1 MKKFLI
7 SLLLIV
13 MSMLTIAEQSKF
25 DKQREIN
32 ELVQTGIYYYW
43 NGGDLKKVEN
53 EFFKGITLKGKYDV
67 VEEAFKKASSLDPQR
82 LDLRFSIASTQIIQ
96 GKIDDAIATYNEI
109 IKLDKNNFEARIL
122 KAMYAK
128 ASDKLDIYNQTI
140 KELNSMFP
148 DRTASYLRKFDRVEK
163 NTNLVLNYVNSPV
176 EKDFIVTLGY
186 ALNADGTMH
195 DVLIKRLEQTYLAA
209 LANPNAKIIVSGGVQ
224 KSGVTESY
232 LMKKWLID
240 KGISADRIIV
250 EDKSKDTVDNAL
262 NSVEILKT
270 NGAKNILL
278 ITSASHIRRAKTVLE
293 EALLN
298 AGMEEATVDNFVYLD
313 YKTIEEAMNVSSK
326 EKLVIFRDLG
336 RASGLWAY
344 PGIQR

>member
-1 MKKFLI
+1 MKKMLI

-13 MSMLTIAEQSKF
+13 MSVFTLAEQTKF

-67 VEEAFKKASSLDPQR
+67 VEEAFKKASALDPQR

-96 GKIDDAIATYNEI
+96 GKIDEAIATYDGI
-109 IKLDKNNFEARIL
+109 VKLDKNNFEARIL

-128 ASDKLDIYNQTI
+128 VSDKTEMYDQTI
-140 KELNSMFP
+140 KALKEKFP
-148 DRTASYLRKFDRVEK
+148 NKIEAYLKKFENAER
-163 NTNLVLNYVNSPV
+163 NTSLVLNYVESPK

-186 ALNADGTMH
+186 ALNSDGTMH
-195 DVLIKRLEQTYLAA
+195 ETLIKRLDQTCLAA
-209 LANPNAKIIVSGGVQ
+209 IANPDAKIIVSGGVQ

-232 LMKKWLID
+232 LMKKWLIE
-240 KGISADRIIV
+240 KGIDANRIIP

-262 NSVEILKT
+262 NSVEILKV
-270 NGAKNILL
+270 NNAKNIIL
-278 ITSASHIRRAKTVLE
+278 ITSASHIRRAKTIFE
-293 EALLN
+293 EAISN
-298 AGMEEATVDNFVYLD
+298 AGMETTVENFVYLD
-313 YKTIEEAMNVSSK
+313 YKSIEEAMAVTAK
-326 EKLVIFRDLG
+326 ERLVIFRDLG
-336 RASGLWAY
+336 RASGIWAY
-344 PGIQR
+344 PGIQK

>member
-1 MKKFLI
+1 MKKILI

-13 MSMLTIAEQSKF
+13 MSVFTLAEQTKF

-67 VEEAFKKASSLDPQR
+67 VEEAFKKASALDPQR

-96 GKIDDAIATYNEI
+96 GKIDEAIATYDGI
-109 IKLDKNNFEARIL
+109 VKLDKNNFEARIL

-128 ASDKLDIYNQTI
+128 VSDKTEMYDQTI
-140 KELNSMFP
+140 KALKEKFP
-148 DRTASYLRKFDRVEK
+148 NKTEAYLKKFENAER
-163 NTNLVLNYVNSPV
+163 NTNLVLNYVESPKG
-176 EKDFIVTLGY
+176 KDFIVTLGY
-186 ALNADGTMH
+186 ALNSDGTMH
-195 DVLIKRLEQTYLAA
+195 ETLIKRLDQTYLAA
-209 LANPNAKIIVSGGVQ
+209 IANPDAKIIVSGGVQ

-232 LMKKWLID
+232 LMKKWLVE
-240 KGISADRIIV
+240 KGIDANRIIP

-270 NGAKNILL
+270 NNAKNIIL
-278 ITSASHIRRAKTVLE
+278 ITSASHIRRAKTIFE
-293 EALLN
+293 EAISN
-298 AGMEEATVDNFVYLD
+298 AGMETTVENFVYLD
-313 YKTIEEAMNVSSK
+313 YKSIEEAMAVTAK
-326 EKLVIFRDLG
+326 ERLVIFRDLG

-344 PGIQR
+344 PGIQK

>member
-1 MKKFLI
+1 MKKMLI

-13 MSMLTIAEQSKF
+13 MSVFTLAEQTKF

-67 VEEAFKKASSLDPQR
+67 VEEAFKKASALDPQR

-96 GKIDDAIATYNEI
+96 GKIDEAIATYDGI
-109 IKLDKNNFEARIL
+109 VKLDKNNFEARIL

-128 ASDKLDIYNQTI
+128 VSDKTEMYDQTI
-140 KELNSMFP
+140 KALKEKFP
-148 DRTASYLRKFDRVEK
+148 NKIEAYLKKFENAER
-163 NTNLVLNYVNSPV
+163 NTSLVLNYVESPK

-186 ALNADGTMH
+186 ALNSDGTMH
-195 DVLIKRLEQTYLAA
+195 ETLIKRLDQTYLAA
-209 LANPNAKIIVSGGVQ
+209 IANPDAKIIVSGGVQ

-232 LMKKWLID
+232 LMKKWLIE
-240 KGISADRIIV
+240 KGIDANRIIP

-262 NSVEILKT
+262 NSVEILKV
-270 NGAKNILL
+270 NNAKNIIL
-278 ITSASHIRRAKTVLE
+278 ITSASHIRRAKTIFE
-293 EALLN
+293 EAISN
-298 AGMEEATVDNFVYLD
+298 AGMETTVENFVYLD
-313 YKTIEEAMNVSSK
+313 YKSIEEAMAVTAK
-326 EKLVIFRDLG
+326 ERLVIFRDLG
-336 RASGLWAY
+336 RASGIWAY
-344 PGIQR
+344 PEIQK

>member
-1 MKKFLI
+1 MKKILI

-13 MSMLTIAEQSKF
+13 MSVFTLAEQTKF

-67 VEEAFKKASSLDPQR
+67 VEEAFKKASALDPQR

-96 GKIDDAIATYNEI
+96 GKIDEAIATYDGI
-109 IKLDKNNFEARIL
+109 VKLDKNNFEARIL

-128 ASDKLDIYNQTI
+128 VSDKTEMYDQTI
-140 KELNSMFP
+140 KALKEKFP
-148 DRTASYLRKFDRVEK
+148 NKIEAYLKKFENAER
-163 NTNLVLNYVNSPV
+163 NTSLVLNYVESPK

-186 ALNADGTMH
+186 ALNSDGTMH
-195 DVLIKRLEQTYLAA
+195 ETLIKRLDQTYLAA
-209 LANPNAKIIVSGGVQ
+209 IANPDAKIIVSGGVQ

-232 LMKKWLID
+232 LMKKWLIE
-240 KGISADRIIV
+240 KGIDANRIIP

-262 NSVEILKT
+262 NSVEILKV
-270 NGAKNILL
+270 NNAKNIIL
-278 ITSASHIRRAKTVLE
+278 ITSASHIRRAKTIFE
-293 EALLN
+293 EAISN
-298 AGMEEATVDNFVYLD
+298 AGMETTVENFVYLD
-313 YKTIEEAMNVSSK
+313 YKSIEEAMAVTAK
-326 EKLVIFRDLG
+326 ERLVIFRDLG
-336 RASGLWAY
+336 RASGIWAY
-344 PGIQR
+344 PGIQK

>member
-1 MKKFLI
+1 
-7 SLLLIV
+7 
-13 MSMLTIAEQSKF
+13 MSVFTLAEQTKF

-67 VEEAFKKASSLDPQR
+67 VEEAFKKASALDPQR

-96 GKIDDAIATYNEI
+96 GKIDEAIATYDGI
-109 IKLDKNNFEARIL
+109 VKLDKNNFEARIL

-128 ASDKLDIYNQTI
+128 VSDKTEMYDQTI
-140 KELNSMFP
+140 KALKEKFP
-148 DRTASYLRKFDRVEK
+148 NKTEAYLKKFENAER
-163 NTNLVLNYVNSPV
+163 NTNLVLNYVESPKG
-176 EKDFIVTLGY
+176 KDFIVTLGY
-186 ALNADGTMH
+186 ALNSDGTMH
-195 DVLIKRLEQTYLAA
+195 ETLIKRLDQTYLAA
-209 LANPNAKIIVSGGVQ
+209 IANPDAKIIVSGGVQ

-232 LMKKWLID
+232 LMKKWLVE
-240 KGISADRIIV
+240 KGIDANRIIP

-270 NGAKNILL
+270 NNAKNIIL
-278 ITSASHIRRAKTVLE
+278 ITSASHIRRAKTIFE
-293 EALLN
+293 EAISN
-298 AGMEEATVDNFVYLD
+298 AGMETTVENFVYLD
-313 YKTIEEAMNVSSK
+313 YKSIEEAMAVTAK
-326 EKLVIFRDLG
+326 ERLVIFRDLG

-344 PGIQR
+344 PGIQK

>member
-1 MKKFLI
+1 MKKMLI

-13 MSMLTIAEQSKF
+13 MSVFTLAEQTKF

-67 VEEAFKKASSLDPQR
+67 VEQAFKKASALDPQR

-96 GKIDDAIATYNEI
+96 GKIDEAIATYDGI
-109 IKLDKNNFEARIL
+109 VKLDKNNFEARIL

-128 ASDKLDIYNQTI
+128 VSDKTEMYDQTI
-140 KELNSMFP
+140 KALKEKFP
-148 DRTASYLRKFDRVEK
+148 NKVEAYLKKFENAER
-163 NTNLVLNYVNSPV
+163 NTSLVLNYVESPK

-186 ALNADGTMH
+186 ALNSDGTMH
-195 DVLIKRLEQTYLAA
+195 ETLIKRLDQTYLAA
-209 LANPNAKIIVSGGVQ
+209 IANPDAKIIVSGGVQ

-232 LMKKWLID
+232 LMKKWLIE
-240 KGISADRIIV
+240 KGIDANRIIP

-262 NSVEILKT
+262 NSVEILKV
-270 NGAKNILL
+270 NNAKNIIL
-278 ITSASHIRRAKTVLE
+278 ITSASHIRRAKTIFE
-293 EALLN
+293 EAISN
-298 AGMEEATVDNFVYLD
+298 AGMETTVENFVYLD
-313 YKTIEEAMNVSSK
+313 YKSIEEAMAVTAK
-326 EKLVIFRDLG
+326 ERLVIFRDLG
-336 RASGLWAY
+336 RASGIWAY
-344 PGIQR
+344 PGIQK

>member
-1 MKKFLI
+1 MKKILI
-7 SLLLIV
+7 SLLLII
-13 MSMLTIAEQSKF
+13 MSVFTLAEQTKF

-67 VEEAFKKASSLDPQR
+67 VEEAFKKASALDPQR

-96 GKIDDAIATYNEI
+96 GKIDEAIATYDEI

-128 ASDKLDIYNQTI
+128 VSDKTKMYDQTI
-140 KELNSMFP
+140 KVLKEKFP
-148 DRTASYLRKFDRVEK
+148 NKTEAYLKKFENAER
-163 NTNLVLNYVNSPV
+163 NTNLALNYVESPK

-195 DVLIKRLEQTYLAA
+195 DILIKRLDQTYLAA
-209 LANPNAKIIVSGGVQ
+209 IANPDAKIIVSGGVQ

-232 LMKKWLID
+232 LMKKWLIE
-240 KGISADRIIV
+240 KGIDANRIIP

-262 NSVEILKT
+262 NSVEILKV
-270 NGAKNILL
+270 NNAKNIIL
-278 ITSASHIRRAKTVLE
+278 ITSASHIRRAKTIFE
-293 EALLN
+293 EAISN
-298 AGMEEATVDNFVYLD
+298 AGMETTVENFVYLD
-313 YKTIEEAMNVSSK
+313 YKSIEEAMAVTAK
-326 EKLVIFRDLG
+326 ERLVIFRDLG
-336 RASGLWAY
+336 RASGIWAY
-344 PGIQR
+344 PGIQK

>member
-1 MKKFLI
+1 MKKMLI

-13 MSMLTIAEQSKF
+13 MSVFTLAEQTKF

-67 VEEAFKKASSLDPQR
+67 VEEAFKKASALDPQR

-96 GKIDDAIATYNEI
+96 GKIDEAIATYDGI
-109 IKLDKNNFEARIL
+109 VKLDKNNFEARIL

-128 ASDKLDIYNQTI
+128 VSDKTEMYDQTI
-140 KELNSMFP
+140 KALKEKFP
-148 DRTASYLRKFDRVEK
+148 NKTEAYLKKFENAER
-163 NTNLVLNYVNSPV
+163 NTNLVLNYVESPKG
-176 EKDFIVTLGY
+176 KDFIVTLGY
-186 ALNADGTMH
+186 ALNSDGTMH
-195 DVLIKRLEQTYLAA
+195 ETLIKRLDQTYLAA
-209 LANPNAKIIVSGGVQ
+209 IANPDAKIIVSGGVQ

-232 LMKKWLID
+232 LMKKWLVE
-240 KGISADRIIV
+240 KGIDANRIIP

-270 NGAKNILL
+270 NNAKNIIL
-278 ITSASHIRRAKTVLE
+278 ITSASHIRRAKTIFE
-293 EALLN
+293 EAISN
-298 AGMEEATVDNFVYLD
+298 AGMETTVENFVYLD
-313 YKTIEEAMNVSSK
+313 YKSIEEAMAVTAK
-326 EKLVIFRDLG
+326 ERLVIFRDLG
-336 RASGLWAY
+336 RASGIWAY
-344 PGIQR
+344 PGIQK

>member
-1 MKKFLI
+1 MKKMLI

-13 MSMLTIAEQSKF
+13 MSVFTLAEQTKF

-67 VEEAFKKASSLDPQR
+67 VEEAFKKASALDPQR

-96 GKIDDAIATYNEI
+96 GKIDEAIATYDGI
-109 IKLDKNNFEARIL
+109 VKLDKNNFEARIL

-128 ASDKLDIYNQTI
+128 VSDKTEMYDQTI
-140 KELNSMFP
+140 KALKEKFP
-148 DRTASYLRKFDRVEK
+148 NKIEAYLKKFENAER
-163 NTNLVLNYVNSPV
+163 NTSLVLNYVESPK

-186 ALNADGTMH
+186 ALNSDGTMH
-195 DVLIKRLEQTYLAA
+195 ETLIKRLDQTYLAA
-209 LANPNAKIIVSGGVQ
+209 IANPDAKIIVSGGVQ

-232 LMKKWLID
+232 LMKKWLIE
-240 KGISADRIIV
+240 KGIDANRIIP

-262 NSVEILKT
+262 NSVEILKV
-270 NGAKNILL
+270 NNAKNIIL
-278 ITSASHIRRAKTVLE
+278 ITSASHIRRAKTIFE
-293 EALLN
+293 EAISN
-298 AGMEEATVDNFVYLD
+298 AGMETTVENFVYLD
-313 YKTIEEAMNVSSK
+313 YKSIEEAMAVTAK
-326 EKLVIFRDLG
+326 ERLVIFRDLG
-336 RASGLWAY
+336 RASGIWAY
-344 PGIQR
+344 PGIQK

>member
-1 MKKFLI
+1 MKKMLI

-13 MSMLTIAEQSKF
+13 MSVFTLAEQTKF

-67 VEEAFKKASSLDPQR
+67 VEEAFKKASALDPQR

-96 GKIDDAIATYNEI
+96 GKIDEAIATYDGI
-109 IKLDKNNFEARIL
+109 VKLDKNNFEARIL
-122 KAMYAK
+122 KALYAK
-128 ASDKLDIYNQTI
+128 VSDKTEMYDQTI
-140 KELNSMFP
+140 KALKEKFP
-148 DRTASYLRKFDRVEK
+148 NKTEAYLKKFENAER
-163 NTNLVLNYVNSPV
+163 NTNLVLNYVESPKG
-176 EKDFIVTLGY
+176 KDFIVTLGY
-186 ALNADGTMH
+186 ALNSDGTMH
-195 DVLIKRLEQTYLAA
+195 ETLIKRLDQTYLAA
-209 LANPNAKIIVSGGVQ
+209 IANPDAKIIVSGGVQ

-232 LMKKWLID
+232 LMKKWLVE
-240 KGISADRIIV
+240 KGIDANRIIP

-270 NGAKNILL
+270 NNAKNIIL
-278 ITSASHIRRAKTVLE
+278 ITSASHIRRAKTIFE
-293 EALLN
+293 EAISN
-298 AGMEEATVDNFVYLD
+298 AGMETTVENFVYLD
-313 YKTIEEAMNVSSK
+313 YKSIEEAMAVTAK
-326 EKLVIFRDLG
+326 ERLVIFRDLG

-344 PGIQR
+344 PGIQK

>member
-1 MKKFLI
+1 MKKMLI

-13 MSMLTIAEQSKF
+13 MSVFTLAEQTKF

-67 VEEAFKKASSLDPQR
+67 VEEAFKKASALDPQR

-96 GKIDDAIATYNEI
+96 GKIDEAIATYDGI
-109 IKLDKNNFEARIL
+109 VKLDKNNFEARIL

-128 ASDKLDIYNQTI
+128 VSDKTEMYDQTI
-140 KELNSMFP
+140 KALKEKFP
-148 DRTASYLRKFDRVEK
+148 NKIEAYLKKFENAER
-163 NTNLVLNYVNSPV
+163 NTNLVLNYVESPK

-186 ALNADGTMH
+186 ALNSDGTMH
-195 DVLIKRLEQTYLAA
+195 ETLIKRLDQTYLAA
-209 LANPNAKIIVSGGVQ
+209 IANPDAKIIVSGGVQ

-232 LMKKWLID
+232 LMKKWLIE
-240 KGISADRIIV
+240 KGIDANRIIP

-262 NSVEILKT
+262 NSVEILKV
-270 NGAKNILL
+270 NNAKNIIL
-278 ITSASHIRRAKTVLE
+278 ITSASHIRRAKTIFE
-293 EALLN
+293 EAISN
-298 AGMEEATVDNFVYLD
+298 AGMETTVENFVYLD
-313 YKTIEEAMNVSSK
+313 YKSIEEAMAVTAK
-326 EKLVIFRDLG
+326 ERLVIFRDLG
-336 RASGLWAY
+336 RASGIWAY
-344 PGIQR
+344 PGIQK

>member
-1 MKKFLI
+1 MKKMLI

-13 MSMLTIAEQSKF
+13 MSVFTLAEQTKF

-67 VEEAFKKASSLDPQR
+67 VEEAFKKASALDPQR

-96 GKIDDAIATYNEI
+96 GKIDEAIATYDGI
-109 IKLDKNNFEARIL
+109 VKLDKNNFEARIL

-128 ASDKLDIYNQTI
+128 VSDKTEMYDQTI
-140 KELNSMFP
+140 KALKEKFP
-148 DRTASYLRKFDRVEK
+148 NKIEAYLKKFENAER
-163 NTNLVLNYVNSPV
+163 NTSLVLNYVESPK

-186 ALNADGTMH
+186 ALNSDGTMH
-195 DVLIKRLEQTYLAA
+195 ETLIKRLDQTYLAA
-209 LANPNAKIIVSGGVQ
+209 IANPDAKIIVSGGVQ

-232 LMKKWLID
+232 LMKKWLVE
-240 KGISADRIIV
+240 KGIDANRIIP
-250 EDKSKDTVDNAL
+250 EDKSKDIVDNAL

-270 NGAKNILL
+270 NNAKNIIL
-278 ITSASHIRRAKTVLE
+278 ITSASHIRRAKTIFE
-293 EALLN
+293 EAISN
-298 AGMEEATVDNFVYLD
+298 AGMETTVENFVYLD
-313 YKTIEEAMNVSSK
+313 YKSIEEAMAVTAK
-326 EKLVIFRDLG
+326 ERLVIFRDLG

-344 PGIQR
+344 PGIQK

>member
-1 MKKFLI
+1 MKKMLI

-13 MSMLTIAEQSKF
+13 MSVFTLAEQTKF

-67 VEEAFKKASSLDPQR
+67 VEEAFKKASALDPQR

-96 GKIDDAIATYNEI
+96 GKIDEAIATYDGI
-109 IKLDKNNFEARIL
+109 VKLDKNNFEARIL

-128 ASDKLDIYNQTI
+128 VSDKTEMYDQTI
-140 KELNSMFP
+140 KALKEKFP
-148 DRTASYLRKFDRVEK
+148 NKTEAYLKKFENAER
-163 NTNLVLNYVNSPV
+163 NTSLVLNYVESPK

-186 ALNADGTMH
+186 ALNSDGTMH
-195 DVLIKRLEQTYLAA
+195 ETLIKRLDQTYLAA
-209 LANPNAKIIVSGGVQ
+209 IANPDAKIIVSGGVQ

-232 LMKKWLID
+232 LMKKWLIE
-240 KGISADRIIV
+240 KGIDANRIIP

-262 NSVEILKT
+262 NSVEILKV
-270 NGAKNILL
+270 NNAKNIIL
-278 ITSASHIRRAKTVLE
+278 ITSASHIRRAKTIFE
-293 EALLN
+293 EAISN
-298 AGMEEATVDNFVYLD
+298 AGMETTVENFVYLD
-313 YKTIEEAMNVSSK
+313 YKSIEEAMAVTAK
-326 EKLVIFRDLG
+326 ERLVIFRDLG
-336 RASGLWAY
+336 RASGIWAY
-344 PGIQR
+344 PGIQK

>member
-1 MKKFLI
+1 MKKMLI

-13 MSMLTIAEQSKF
+13 MSVFTLAEQTKF

-67 VEEAFKKASSLDPQR
+67 VEEAFKKASALDPQR

-96 GKIDDAIATYNEI
+96 GKIDEAIATYDGI
-109 IKLDKNNFEARIL
+109 VKLDKNNFEARIL

-128 ASDKLDIYNQTI
+128 VSDKTEMYDQTI
-140 KELNSMFP
+140 KALKEKFP
-148 DRTASYLRKFDRVEK
+148 NKTEAYLKKFENAER
-163 NTNLVLNYVNSPV
+163 NTNLVLNYVESPK

-186 ALNADGTMH
+186 ALNSDGTMH
-195 DVLIKRLEQTYLAA
+195 ETLIKRLDQTYLAA
-209 LANPNAKIIVSGGVQ
+209 IANPDAKIIVSGGVQ

-232 LMKKWLID
+232 LMKKWLVE
-240 KGISADRIIV
+240 KGIDANRIIP

-270 NGAKNILL
+270 NNAKNIIL
-278 ITSASHIRRAKTVLE
+278 ITSASHIRRAKTIFE
-293 EALLN
+293 EAISN
-298 AGMEEATVDNFVYLD
+298 AGMETTVENFVYLD
-313 YKTIEEAMNVSSK
+313 YKSIEEAMAVTAK
-326 EKLVIFRDLG
+326 ERLVIFRDLG

-344 PGIQR
+344 PGIQK

>member
-1 MKKFLI
+1 MKKMLI

-13 MSMLTIAEQSKF
+13 MSVFTLAEQTKF

-67 VEEAFKKASSLDPQR
+67 VEEAFKKASALDPQR

-96 GKIDDAIATYNEI
+96 GKIDEAIATYDGI
-109 IKLDKNNFEARIL
+109 VKLDKNNFEARIL

-128 ASDKLDIYNQTI
+128 VSDKTEMYDQTI
-140 KELNSMFP
+140 KALKEKFP
-148 DRTASYLRKFDRVEK
+148 NKIEAYLKKFENAER
-163 NTNLVLNYVNSPV
+163 NTSLVLNYVESPK

-186 ALNADGTMH
+186 ALNSDGTMH
-195 DVLIKRLEQTYLAA
+195 ETLIKRLDQTYSAA
-209 LANPNAKIIVSGGVQ
+209 IANPDAKIIVSGGVQ

-232 LMKKWLID
+232 LMKKWLIE
-240 KGISADRIIV
+240 KGIDANRIIP

-262 NSVEILKT
+262 NSVEILKV
-270 NGAKNILL
+270 NNAKNIIL
-278 ITSASHIRRAKTVLE
+278 ITSASHIRRAKTIFE
-293 EALLN
+293 EAISN
-298 AGMEEATVDNFVYLD
+298 AGMETTVENFVYLD
-313 YKTIEEAMNVSSK
+313 YKSIEEAMAVTAK
-326 EKLVIFRDLG
+326 ERLVIFRDLG
-336 RASGLWAY
+336 RASGIWAY
-344 PGIQR
+344 PGIQK

>member
-1 MKKFLI
+1 MKKMLI

-13 MSMLTIAEQSKF
+13 MSVFTLAEQTKF

-67 VEEAFKKASSLDPQR
+67 VEEAFKKASALDPQR

-96 GKIDDAIATYNEI
+96 GKIDEAIATYDGI
-109 IKLDKNNFEARIL
+109 VKLDKNNFEARIL

-128 ASDKLDIYNQTI
+128 VSDKTEMYDQTI
-140 KELNSMFP
+140 KALKEKFP
-148 DRTASYLRKFDRVEK
+148 NKTEAYLKKLENAER
-163 NTNLVLNYVNSPV
+163 NTNLVLNYVESPK

-186 ALNADGTMH
+186 ALNSDGTMH
-195 DVLIKRLEQTYLAA
+195 ETLIKRLDQTYLAA
-209 LANPNAKIIVSGGVQ
+209 IANPDAKIIVSGGVQ

-232 LMKKWLID
+232 LMKKWLVE
-240 KGISADRIIV
+240 KGIDANRIIP

-270 NGAKNILL
+270 NNAKNIIL
-278 ITSASHIRRAKTVLE
+278 ITSASHIRRAKTIFE
-293 EALLN
+293 EAISN
-298 AGMEEATVDNFVYLD
+298 AGMETTVENFVYLD
-313 YKTIEEAMNVSSK
+313 YKSIEEAMAVTAK
-326 EKLVIFRDLG
+326 ERLVIFRDLG

-344 PGIQR
+344 PGIQK

>member
-1 MKKFLI
+1 MKKMLI

-13 MSMLTIAEQSKF
+13 MSVFTLAEQTKF

-67 VEEAFKKASSLDPQR
+67 VEEAFKKASALDPQR

-96 GKIDDAIATYNEI
+96 GKIDEAIATYDGI
-109 IKLDKNNFEARIL
+109 VKLDKNNFEARIL

-128 ASDKLDIYNQTI
+128 VSDKTEMYDQTI
-140 KELNSMFP
+140 KALKEKFP
-148 DRTASYLRKFDRVEK
+148 NKTEAYLKKFENAER
-163 NTNLVLNYVNSPV
+163 NTNLVLNYVESPKG
-176 EKDFIVTLGY
+176 KDFIVTLGY
-186 ALNADGTMH
+186 ALNSDGTMH
-195 DVLIKRLEQTYLAA
+195 ETLIKRLDQTYLAA
-209 LANPNAKIIVSGGVQ
+209 VANPNAKIIVSGGVQ

-240 KGISADRIIV
+240 KGIIADRILI

-262 NSVEILKT
+262 NSVGILKV
-270 NGAKNILL
+270 NNAKNIIL
-278 ITSASHIRRAKTVLE
+278 ITSASHIRRAKTIFE
-293 EALLN
+293 EAISN
-298 AGMEEATVDNFVYLD
+298 AGMETTVENFVYLD
-313 YKTIEEAMNVSSK
+313 YKSIEEAMAVTAK
-326 EKLVIFRDLG
+326 ERLVIFRDLG
-336 RASGLWAY
+336 RASGIWAY
-344 PGIQR
+344 PGIQK

>member
-1 MKKFLI
+1 MKKMLI

-13 MSMLTIAEQSKF
+13 MSVFTLAEQTKF

-67 VEEAFKKASSLDPQR
+67 VEEAFKKASALDPQR

-96 GKIDDAIATYNEI
+96 GKIDEAIATYDGI
-109 IKLDKNNFEARIL
+109 VKLDKNNFEARIL

-128 ASDKLDIYNQTI
+128 VSDKTEMYDQTI
-140 KELNSMFP
+140 KALKEKFP
-148 DRTASYLRKFDRVEK
+148 NKIEAYLKKFENAER
-163 NTNLVLNYVNSPV
+163 NTSLVLNYVESPK

-186 ALNADGTMH
+186 ALNSDGPMH
-195 DVLIKRLEQTYLAA
+195 ETLIKRLDQTYLAA
-209 LANPNAKIIVSGGVQ
+209 IANPNAKIIVSGGVQ

-232 LMKKWLID
+232 LMKKWLIE
-240 KGISADRIIV
+240 KGIDANRIIP

-262 NSVEILKT
+262 NSVEILKV
-270 NGAKNILL
+270 NNAKNIIL
-278 ITSASHIRRAKTVLE
+278 ITSASHIRRAKTIFE
-293 EALLN
+293 EAISN
-298 AGMEEATVDNFVYLD
+298 AGMETTVENFVYLD
-313 YKTIEEAMNVSSK
+313 YKSIEEAMAVTAK
-326 EKLVIFRDLG
+326 ERLVIFRDLG
-336 RASGLWAY
+336 RASGIWAY
-344 PGIQR
+344 PGIQK

>member
-1 MKKFLI
+1 MKKMLI

-13 MSMLTIAEQSKF
+13 MSVFTLAEQTKF

-67 VEEAFKKASSLDPQR
+67 VEEAFKKASALDPQR

-96 GKIDDAIATYNEI
+96 GKIDEAIATYDGI
-109 IKLDKNNFEARIL
+109 VKLDKNNFEARIL

-128 ASDKLDIYNQTI
+128 VSDKTEMYDQTI
-140 KELNSMFP
+140 KALKEKFP
-148 DRTASYLRKFDRVEK
+148 NKTEAYLKKFENAER
-163 NTNLVLNYVNSPV
+163 NTNLVLNYVESPK

-186 ALNADGTMH
+186 ALNSDGTMH
-195 DVLIKRLEQTYLAA
+195 ETLIKRLDQTYLAA
-209 LANPNAKIIVSGGVQ
+209 IANPDAKIIVSGGVQ

-232 LMKKWLID
+232 LMKKWLIE
-240 KGISADRIIV
+240 KGIDANRIIP

-262 NSVEILKT
+262 NSVEILKV
-270 NGAKNILL
+270 NNAKNIIL
-278 ITSASHIRRAKTVLE
+278 ITSASHIRRAKTIFE
-293 EALLN
+293 EAISN
-298 AGMEEATVDNFVYLD
+298 AGMETTVENFVYLD
-313 YKTIEEAMNVSSK
+313 YKSIEEAMAVTAK
-326 EKLVIFRDLG
+326 ERLVIFRDLG
-336 RASGLWAY
+336 RASGIWAY
-344 PGIQR
+344 PGIQK

>member
-1 MKKFLI
+1 MKKMLI

-13 MSMLTIAEQSKF
+13 MSVFTLAEQTKF

-67 VEEAFKKASSLDPQR
+67 VEEAFKKASALDPQR

-96 GKIDDAIATYNEI
+96 GKIDEAIATYDGI
-109 IKLDKNNFEARIL
+109 VKLDKNNFEARIL

-128 ASDKLDIYNQTI
+128 VSDKTEMYDQTI
-140 KELNSMFP
+140 KALKEKFP
-148 DRTASYLRKFDRVEK
+148 NKIEAYLKKFENAER
-163 NTNLVLNYVNSPV
+163 NTNLVLNYVESPKG
-176 EKDFIVTLGY
+176 KDFIVTLGY
-186 ALNADGTMH
+186 ALNSDGTMH
-195 DVLIKRLEQTYLAA
+195 ETLIKRLDQTYLAA
-209 LANPNAKIIVSGGVQ
+209 VANPNAKIIVSGGVQ

-240 KGISADRIIV
+240 KGIIADRILI

-262 NSVEILKT
+262 NSVGILKV
-270 NGAKNILL
+270 NNAKNIIL
-278 ITSASHIRRAKTVLE
+278 ITSASHIRRAKTIFE
-293 EALLN
+293 EAISN
-298 AGMEEATVDNFVYLD
+298 AGMETTVENFVYLD
-313 YKTIEEAMNVSSK
+313 YKSIEEAMAVTAK
-326 EKLVIFRDLG
+326 ERLVIFRDLG
-336 RASGLWAY
+336 RASGIWAY
-344 PGIQR
+344 PGIQK

>member
-1 MKKFLI
+1 MKKMLI

-13 MSMLTIAEQSKF
+13 MSVFTLAEQTKF

-67 VEEAFKKASSLDPQR
+67 VEEAFKKASALDPQR

-96 GKIDDAIATYNEI
+96 GKIDEAIATYDGI
-109 IKLDKNNFEARIL
+109 VKLDKNNFEARIL

-128 ASDKLDIYNQTI
+128 VSDKTEMYDQTI
-140 KELNSMFP
+140 KALKEKFP
-148 DRTASYLRKFDRVEK
+148 NKTEAYLKKLENAER
-163 NTNLVLNYVNSPV
+163 NTNLVLNYVESPKG
-176 EKDFIVTLGY
+176 KDFIVTLGY
-186 ALNADGTMH
+186 ALNSDGTMH
-195 DVLIKRLEQTYLAA
+195 ETLIKRLDQTYLAA
-209 LANPNAKIIVSGGVQ
+209 IANPDAKIIVSGGVQ

-232 LMKKWLID
+232 LMKKWLVE
-240 KGISADRIIV
+240 KGIDANRIIP

-270 NGAKNILL
+270 NNAKNIIL
-278 ITSASHIRRAKTVLE
+278 ITSASHIRRAKTIFE
-293 EALLN
+293 EAISN
-298 AGMEEATVDNFVYLD
+298 AGMETTVENFVYLD
-313 YKTIEEAMNVSSK
+313 YKSIEEAMAVTSK
-326 EKLVIFRDLG
+326 ERLVIFRDLG
-336 RASGLWAY
+336 RTSGIWAY
-344 PGIQR
+344 PGIQK

>member
-1 MKKFLI
+1 MKKMLI

-13 MSMLTIAEQSKF
+13 MSVFTLAEQTKF

-67 VEEAFKKASSLDPQR
+67 VEEAFKKASALDPQR

-96 GKIDDAIATYNEI
+96 GKIDEAIATYDGI
-109 IKLDKNNFEARIL
+109 VKLDKNNFEARIL

-128 ASDKLDIYNQTI
+128 VSDKTEMYDQTI
-140 KELNSMFP
+140 KALKEKFP
-148 DRTASYLRKFDRVEK
+148 NKIEAYLKKFENAER
-163 NTNLVLNYVNSPV
+163 NTSLVLNYVESPK

-186 ALNADGTMH
+186 ALNSDGTMH
-195 DVLIKRLEQTYLAA
+195 ETLIKRLDQTYLAA
-209 LANPNAKIIVSGGVQ
+209 IANPDAKIIVSGGVQ

-232 LMKKWLID
+232 LMKKWLIE
-240 KGISADRIIV
+240 KGIDANRIIP

-262 NSVEILKT
+262 NSVEILKV
-270 NGAKNILL
+270 NNAKNIIL
-278 ITSASHIRRAKTVLE
+278 ITSASHIRRAKTIFE
-293 EALLN
+293 EAISN
-298 AGMEEATVDNFVYLD
+298 AGMETTVENFVYLD
-313 YKTIEEAMNVSSK
+313 YKSIEEAMAVTSK
-326 EKLVIFRDLG
+326 ERLVIFRDLG
-336 RASGLWAY
+336 RASGIWAY
-344 PGIQR
+344 PGIQK

>member
-1 MKKFLI
+1 MKKMLI

-13 MSMLTIAEQSKF
+13 MSVFTLAEQTKF

-67 VEEAFKKASSLDPQR
+67 VEEAFKKASALDPQR

-96 GKIDDAIATYNEI
+96 GKIDEAIATYDGI
-109 IKLDKNNFEARIL
+109 VKLDKNNFEARIL

-128 ASDKLDIYNQTI
+128 VSDKTEMYDQTI
-140 KELNSMFP
+140 KALKEKFP
-148 DRTASYLRKFDRVEK
+148 NKIEAYLKKFENAER
-163 NTNLVLNYVNSPV
+163 NTSLVLNYVESPK

-186 ALNADGTMH
+186 ALNSDGTMH
-195 DVLIKRLEQTYLAA
+195 ETLIKRLDQTYLAA
-209 LANPNAKIIVSGGVQ
+209 IANPDAKIIVSGGVQ

-232 LMKKWLID
+232 LMKKWLIE
-240 KGISADRIIV
+240 KGIDANRIIP

-262 NSVEILKT
+262 NSVEILKV
-270 NGAKNILL
+270 NNAKNIIL
-278 ITSASHIRRAKTVLE
+278 ITSASHIRRGT
-293 EALLN
+293 ALLQEAADN
-298 AGMEEATVDNFVYLD
+298 AGLKITLDNLVYLD
-313 YKTIEEAMNVSSK
+313 YKTLNDAMKVEET
-326 EKLVIFRDLG
+326 ETLVIFRDLF
-336 RASGLWAY
+336 RVSGIWAY

>member
-1 MKKFLI
+1 MKKMLI

-13 MSMLTIAEQSKF
+13 MSVFTLAEQTKF

-67 VEEAFKKASSLDPQR
+67 VEEAFKKASALDPQR

-96 GKIDDAIATYNEI
+96 GKIDEAIATYDGI
-109 IKLDKNNFEARIL
+109 VKLDKNNFEARIL

-128 ASDKLDIYNQTI
+128 VSDKTEMYDQTI
-140 KELNSMFP
+140 KALKEKFP
-148 DRTASYLRKFDRVEK
+148 NKIEAYLKKFENAER
-163 NTNLVLNYVNSPV
+163 NTSLVLNYVESPK

-186 ALNADGTMH
+186 ALNSDGTMH
-195 DVLIKRLEQTYLAA
+195 ETLIKRLDQTYLAA
-209 LANPNAKIIVSGGVQ
+209 IANPDAKIIVSGGVQ

-232 LMKKWLID
+232 LMKKWLIE
-240 KGISADRIIV
+240 KGIDANRIIP

-262 NSVEILKT
+262 NSVEILKV
-270 NGAKNILL
+270 NNAKNIIL
-278 ITSASHIRRAKTVLE
+278 ITSASHIRRAKTIFE
-293 EALLN
+293 EAISN
-298 AGMEEATVDNFVYLD
+298 AGMETTVENFVYLD
-313 YKTIEEAMNVSSK
+313 YKSIEEAMAVTAK
-326 EKLVIFRDLG
+326 
-336 RASGLWAY
+336 
-344 PGIQR
+344 